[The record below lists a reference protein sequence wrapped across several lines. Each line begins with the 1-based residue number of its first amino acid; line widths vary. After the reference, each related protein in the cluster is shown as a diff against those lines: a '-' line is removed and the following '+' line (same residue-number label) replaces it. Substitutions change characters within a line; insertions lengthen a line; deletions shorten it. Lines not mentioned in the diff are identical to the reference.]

1 MEKRITQIT
10 MQEYQTDKVSVYLEA
25 RIDEDGSLILSGQ
38 DIGKSVEEHWG
49 DPDYEYLLLVKK
61 HDKEAIPLQR
71 IKERFARMSDFISWL
86 DEKDIPRGGRFV
98 SIRCSC
104 RV

>member
-38 DIGKSVEEHWG
+38 DIGKSVEE
-49 DPDYEYLLLVKK
+49 Y
-61 HDKEAIPLQR
+61 
-71 IKERFARMSDFISWL
+71 
-86 DEKDIPRGGRFV
+86 
-98 SIRCSC
+98 
-104 RV
+104 